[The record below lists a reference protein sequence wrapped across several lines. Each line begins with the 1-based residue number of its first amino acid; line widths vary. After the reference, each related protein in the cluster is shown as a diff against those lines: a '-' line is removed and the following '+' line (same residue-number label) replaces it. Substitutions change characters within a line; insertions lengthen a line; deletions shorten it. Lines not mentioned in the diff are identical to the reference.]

1 MSTFMRGARKHT
13 RSFCT
18 ILCVFA
24 SLIGAGCASSGGGN
38 GFTGGPGVD
47 TSAKTITL
55 GILTP
60 LTGQVAAPIGI
71 PLTKGIE
78 TYFDG
83 VNATGG
89 IDGYQIKLVEK
100 DTQYSPQLEVQQYNA
115 IKNQVAMFGESLGT
129 PTTQAIVNLANSDHV
144 LVSAATLDSYL
155 ARETYTILIGT
166 PYRLQVENAFDYL
179 VKKVGVQNPKVGII
193 YQDDGYG
200 QDGLKGY
207 QESVGCYSLTDVAQA
222 TYELTDTSFVSQV
235 TKMKQAGAQYVV
247 LTAIPTIAAGIIGA
261 GAAIGY
267 FPRWILQSPAWANGL
282 LAVSPQ
288 FTGLLKQ
295 TVWVVAQGATW
306 GDTTVPAM
314 VKMLSDL
321 NKYDP
326 TQQPDGFF
334 EFGYAEALVTGAIL
348 KKAADNHD
356 LSRAGLFNAFNSLGT
371 VNLGGLFGATV
382 TYGSSPNQRV
392 PTRDNSVYGLDTTI
406 PNNFKDLSG
415 DFTGTC
421 AANSQF

>member
-1 MSTFMRGARKHT
+1 MSTLTRGARKHT

-83 VNATGG
+83 VNAAGG

-155 ARETYTILIGT
+155 AHEPYTILIGT
-166 PYRLQVENAFDYL
+166 PYRLQVENAFDYVVNKL
-179 VKKVGVQNPKVGII
+179 GVSAPKVGII

-200 QDGLKGY
+200 QDGLTGY
-207 QESVGCYSLTDVAQA
+207 HEAVGCYSLNDVAKA

-235 TKMKQAGAQYVV
+235 SKMKQAGAQYVV

-267 FPRWILQSPAWANGL
+267 FPRWILQSPARSAEVRPITAAGRL
-282 LAVSPQ
+282 LP
-288 FTGLLKQ
+288 
-295 TVWVVAQGATW
+295 VWLHG
-306 GDTTVPAM
+306 GPGYRR
-314 VKMLSDL
+314 DL
-321 NKYDP
+321 EE
-326 TQQPDGFF
+326 G
-334 EFGYAEALVTGAIL
+334 
-348 KKAADNHD
+348 
-356 LSRAGLFNAFNSLGT
+356 R
-371 VNLGGLFGATV
+371 
-382 TYGSSPNQRV
+382 R
-392 PTRDNSVYGLDTTI
+392 
-406 PNNFKDLSG
+406 
-415 DFTGTC
+415 
-421 AANSQF
+421 